1 MALPKIDTPV
11 FDLYL
16 PLSKNKIK
24 FRPFLVKEQR
34 NLLMALESNDK
45 ETIEKNIK
53 QVLHNCTLTE
63 KIDIDT
69 LPIVDVEFYFLN
81 LRARSVGEV
90 VDNKYRCENLVNN
103 EKCNNLMDV
112 SFDIL
117 DIKVEINESISNEIK
132 INESVILKLNYPKF
146 SIIGKNSKLDSTSEM
161 VFNMIIESIDYIY
174 DGEQFFYAKET
185 PKEELVDFIESLN
198 MDQFNKI
205 QEFFENLPSLTKK
218 LDVKCKKC
226 GFEHVIFSEGLE
238 SFFV

>member
-90 VDNKYRCENLVNN
+90 VDNKYRCENLVNS